1 MRIMIG
7 LLVLSIGIC
16 GVAMLSAAQHAA
28 QHMDRVVVEEETDVG
43 IPSWVHFDLDNWR

>member
-16 GVAMLSAAQHAA
+16 GVAMLSAA

>member
-16 GVAMLSAAQHAA
+16 GVAMLSAAQH
-28 QHMDRVVVEEETDVG
+28 MDQVVVEETDMG
-43 IPSWVHFDLDNWR
+43 IPPWVHYDIDNWR